1 MFMENSAPLETAC
14 KQYEEDLVLHYYGEN
29 SDKERRG
36 VEEHLATCHSCR
48 RFLEDLRGLLPQM
61 AGAEEMPQAFWD
73 SYYRETVSK
82 LAEQEDRK
90 YRWRS
95 LFKPMRTWMVPA
107 FGTAAVAVLVLGLVF
122 GKGDLRLFIEPR
134 PERIPQEILAD
145 EKQLEFFES
154 MDMLE
159 ALGKLENQDDWK
171 TDALNSDLK
180 HAALP
185 GGVA

>member
-1 MFMENSAPLETAC
+1 MKKSAPLETAC
-14 KQYEEDLVLHYYGEN
+14 RQYEEDLVLHYYGEN
-29 SDKERRG
+29 SDAERWR
-36 VEEHLATCHSCR
+36 VEEHLATCDCCR
-48 RFLEDLRGLLPQM
+48 RFLEDLHGLLPQM
-61 AGAEEMPQAFWD
+61 ADAKEMPQTFWD
-73 SYYRETVSK
+73 SYYRETVAK
-82 LAEQEDRK
+82 LAEQEERK
-90 YRWRS
+90 YWWRS

-107 FGTAAVAVLVLGLVF
+107 FGTAAVAVLIVGLVF
-122 GKGDLRLFIEPR
+122 GKGNLRLFVEPR

-159 ALGKLENQDDWK
+159 ALGKLENQDDQ
-171 TDALNSDLK
+171 TEALNSDSK